1 MFGKPE
7 WLRDK
12 KVGWGLKPVTWQ
24 GWAYTAAW
32 GAAIA
37 GPFAV
42 LLARTDGVEM
52 SYRLTSAAVWLA
64 VTMAGLVWD
73 VWQIKRVRN
82 APPPAVK
89 KEPVLYI
96 GDEDAQA
103 VSTKN
108 LDLQLR
114 R

>member
-7 WLRDK
+7 WFRDK
-12 KVGWGLKPVTWQ
+12 KIGWGLIPVSWQ
-24 GWAYTAAW
+24 GWTYTAAW
-32 GAAIA
+32 GAAIT
-37 GPFAV
+37 GPFVA
-42 LLARTDGVEM
+42 LM
-52 SYRLTSAAVWLA
+52 SQSNATMTYRLGSALIWTAFMLS
-64 VTMAGLVWD
+64 GLVWD
-73 VWQIKRVRN
+73 VWQIKRARL
-82 APPPAVK
+82 AAQTPPK

-96 GDEDAQA
+96 GDDDARS